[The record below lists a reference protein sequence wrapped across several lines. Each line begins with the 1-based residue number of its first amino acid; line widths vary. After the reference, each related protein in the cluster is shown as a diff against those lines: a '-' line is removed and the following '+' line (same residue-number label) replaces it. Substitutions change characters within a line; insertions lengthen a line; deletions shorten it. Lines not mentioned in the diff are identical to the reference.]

1 MHTTHGFRYRD
12 IKLEKDVDALEA
24 FVYIKCTNNASM
36 VWKVN
41 EHMFLIPDAFAPEAQ
56 DHVHGP
62 DQDLILRLTAG
73 KRNIRG
79 ATRTTGSSGATT
91 VASGDRT
98 TSEVEGGA
106 TFSGGATSAVVAGED
121 LSTITTTTTSGQTGR
136 ITSRTCT
143 KSSGSNSST
152 GRRPGLTIPR
162 RSQRAPRMA
171 PSTTWTNPPPLYP
184 GSPITRPPPHTHPP
198 PKTSRRVTKTPKM

>member
-1 MHTTHGFRYRD
+1 
-12 IKLEKDVDALEA
+12 
-24 FVYIKCTNNASM
+24 
-36 VWKVN
+36 
-41 EHMFLIPDAFAPEAQ
+41 MFLIPAAFPPEAQ

-79 ATRTTGSSGATT
+79 ATRTTGSFGATT

-106 TFSGGATSAVVAGED
+106 ISSGGATSVVAGED
-121 LSTITTTTTSGQTGR
+121 PSTITTTTFGQTGR

-143 KSSGSNSST
+143 KSSGSNSRT
-152 GRRPGLTIPR
+152 GRRHGQTIPR
-162 RSQRAPRMA
+162 RSQEAPAMA
-171 PSTTWTNPPPLYP
+171 PPTTRTNPPRLYP
-184 GSPITRPPPHTHPP
+184 GSPITRPPPLTRPP
-198 PKTSRRVTKTPKM
+198 RKASRPIRHCTVTPKM